1 MNASKVLII
10 VLGAILVILLVFS
23 LQTYSQKQTI
33 AEQYLGLQQKI
44 DGDKARLNSQIKSIE
59 RERDQLKEKML
70 NINKEL
76 NDISLQRD
84 HWKGQYN
91 IAVKEKDALLE
102 KLKTRPTQV
111 AQQPIS
117 VQQPVQQQQVQQ
129 PQQQTILREDAY
141 WASVVR
147 DKEALEIK
155 LQNLKN
161 ELNQQLVKFGSVKK
175 SQSDASLELSKVQ
188 QQKDELERKLK
199 FSEQLVNNISMELV
213 AEKNDKKL
221 LSDEFSKVK
230 TENNSL
236 RRQVKELAS
245 AKLSLEEGLQELET
259 QKVKLQ
265 KRISSTESIVKSRMN
280 DLLRLKEDLDI
291 VYQGKMP
298 DSAGEF
304 STVELPPIVVRAQ
317 PIQVGDIPDASIEQ
331 QPMVEQELVGKII
344 SVNRESNFAIIDLG
358 EDAGV
363 TLGRIFKVYRGNKP
377 VAALEV
383 IQTRKDISAVDI
395 KNEAEPIQSGDTVR

>member
-1 MNASKVLII
+1 
-10 VLGAILVILLVFS
+10 
-23 LQTYSQKQTI
+23 
-33 AEQYLGLQQKI
+33 
-44 DGDKARLNSQIKSIE
+44 
-59 RERDQLKEKML
+59 
-70 NINKEL
+70 
-76 NDISLQRD
+76 
-84 HWKGQYN
+84 
-91 IAVKEKDALLE
+91 
-102 KLKTRPTQV
+102 
-111 AQQPIS
+111 
-117 VQQPVQQQQVQQ
+117 
-129 PQQQTILREDAY
+129 
-141 WASVVR
+141 
-147 DKEALEIK
+147 
-155 LQNLKN
+155 
-161 ELNQQLVKFGSVKK
+161 LVKFGSVKK